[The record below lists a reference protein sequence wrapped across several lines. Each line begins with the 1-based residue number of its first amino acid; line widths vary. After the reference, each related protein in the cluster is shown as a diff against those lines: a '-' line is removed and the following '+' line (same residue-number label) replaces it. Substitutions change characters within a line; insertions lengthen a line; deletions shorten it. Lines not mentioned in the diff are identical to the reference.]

1 MTLSGGFGLLQRLRR
16 FWQGASRSAGIEL
29 REQLAQV
36 REQVL
41 DETAELAR
49 DGDDLAARIRRN
61 SRSGRGV
68 FGGGKPS

>member
-1 MTLSGGFGLLQRLRR
+1 MTLGDGLGLFARLRR
-16 FWQGASRSAGIEL
+16 FWQRGRVAGGEL

-61 SRSGRGV
+61 ARAGRGV
-68 FGGGKPS
+68 FGGGKPL

>member
-1 MTLSGGFGLLQRLRR
+1 MTVGVGLGLFDRLRR
-16 FWQGASRSAGIEL
+16 LWRRGQRVTSGEL

-61 SRSGRGV
+61 ARSSRGV
-68 FGGGKPS
+68 FGGGKPL